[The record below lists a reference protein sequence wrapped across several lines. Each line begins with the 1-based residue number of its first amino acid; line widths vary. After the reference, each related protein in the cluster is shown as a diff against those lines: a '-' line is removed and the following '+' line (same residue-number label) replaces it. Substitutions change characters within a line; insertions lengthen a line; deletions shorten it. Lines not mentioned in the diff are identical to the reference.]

1 MLIVPLK
8 GDKLT
13 TTDGPEFTVDSYT
26 NFKTDPA
33 VYVDV
38 PRGQNPIVYFQDIE
52 QINGV
57 KVEYNKATKVFTAL
71 GIVKRK
77 YNLPQP
83 KDTITVKKPGNP
95 DDSQDDQAQIK
106 TSKLHSRSIGLS
118 KGLVLIDTEDN
129 VYSLSGVLGIDR
141 AVGSEHFDRKRFLKY
156 YRDYLGHGAA

>member
-71 GIVKRK
+71 GI
-77 YNLPQP
+77 L
-83 KDTITVKKPGNP
+83 
-95 DDSQDDQAQIK
+95 SLK
-106 TSKLHSRSIGLS
+106 TLS
-118 KGLVLIDTEDN
+118 L
-129 VYSLSGVLGIDR
+129 
-141 AVGSEHFDRKRFLKY
+141 
-156 YRDYLGHGAA
+156 